1 MIDHLTWPSDDAL
14 RQIDV
19 HELLPQ
25 QEPFVMVSRL
35 VHLDDVRT
43 ICETHL
49 HADNLFV
56 EHGRFSASGL
66 IESIAQTCA
75 ARMGYINK
83 ILLKRDVQIGF
94 IGAIRNLEVYALPK
108 AGRQITIIVDVKDE
122 VFGITLAS
130 AAVKDSERMLMSTE
144 IKIAIKQ
151 E

>member
-43 ICETHL
+43 ICETDI
-49 HADNLFV
+49 HADNIFV
-56 EHGRFSASGL
+56 EQGRFSASGL

>member
-43 ICETHL
+43 ICETDI
-49 HADNLFV
+49 HADNIFV
-56 EHGRFSASGL
+56 EHGHFSASGL

-130 AAVKDSERMLMSTE
+130 AVVKDSERMLMSTE

>member
-43 ICETHL
+43 ICETDI
-49 HADNLFV
+49 HADNIFV
-56 EHGRFSASGL
+56 EHGRFAASGL

>member
-43 ICETHL
+43 ICETDI
-49 HADNLFV
+49 HADNIFV

-130 AAVKDSERMLMSTE
+130 ATVKDSERMLMSTE